1 MKKTVV
7 SVKNARKGEY
17 KQIIEKILK
26 KGKCPFCP
34 ENFLYHKKPILKKK
48 KNWFLTKDSWPYKN
62 SKYHF
67 LIIGTKH
74 KEKFSQ
80 LTKKDFEEVSELANF
95 AIAKYKIR
103 GGAVAVRFG
112 DTDFTGASVSH
123 LHFHIIT
130 PQRKTKNSTQKVLFP
145 IGG

>member
-17 KQIIEKILK
+17 KRVIEEIHN

-34 ENFLYHKKPILKKK
+34 ENFLYHKKPILKRK
-48 KNWFLTKDSWPYKN
+48 KNWFLTQDSWPYKN
-62 SKYHF
+62 TKHHF

-80 LTKKDFEEVSELANF
+80 LTKEDFAEVSELANWT
-95 AIAKYKIR
+95 IAKYKIQ

-112 DTDFTGASVSH
+112 DANFTGASVSH

-130 PQRKTKNSTQKVLFP
+130 PKIKTKNSTKTVLFP

>member
-1 MKKTVV
+1 MRKSVV

-17 KQIIEKILK
+17 KKVIKEIHQ

-34 ENFLYHKKPILKKK
+34 ENFLYHKNPILKKGK
-48 KNWFLTKDSWPYKN
+48 LWFLTKDSWPYKHT
-62 SKYHF
+62 KHHF

-80 LTKKDFEEVSELANF
+80 LKQEDFKEVAELANF
-95 AIAKYKIR
+95 AIAKYKIQ

-112 DTDFTGASVSH
+112 DTNFTGASVAH

-130 PQRKTKNSTQKVLFP
+130 PLLKTKNRTQTVQFP